1 MRTVDEATAPP
12 RRLLP
17 LAFVERGGHHR
28 VRLGPLE
35 LSQSSFNIA
44 AALVIGGGGG
54 FGAVGFRKLIDFINW
69 IAVQGLAG
77 SLSGHLGAAAIIV
90 PLVVGGALVAA
101 LVSRFAPEAKGH
113 GVPEVM
119 AAVALYGGIIR
130 PRVIFVK
137 TLASAIS
144 IGVGGSC
151 GREGPIVQIGS
162 AIGSLV
168 GQWFGAP
175 AAILRTL
182 VACGA
187 AAGISA
193 TFNAPIGGVFF
204 ASEIILGGFAP
215 RSFAAIVVASV
226 VAAVIGRAYLG
237 NRPSFDASAFTLVS
251 PRELWLYAALGILC
265 ALWAAFFVRGLYWVE
280 DRFDAFRIGPVAKAA
295 VGFGVVGIIGV
306 AFPQVLGVGYDR
318 MQQVFDGHVPA
329 IHALALA
336 VLKPLATWITIGSG
350 GSGGIF
356 SPSLFSGAML
366 GDAFGRVVHDVFP
379 GWTGPA
385 AAYGLVAMA
394 AVFAAAAEAPITSI
408 VIVFEMSNDYT
419 IILPLMICTVVASL
433 LGRRLI
439 GGTVYELK
447 LARRGIDWARAR
459 RPGDLRL
466 VRVSSVVR
474 QPTVVANIDD
484 PIDLVAQSLRGA
496 VELAVPVVEQGR
508 LTGVAS
514 ARDIAVAVATG
525 RGPEPISEIAKSVAE
540 TLPADATLE
549 QAAALLAEPETVLLP
564 VVGGDGHLLGVISR
578 RDVLNAYRSSI
589 DLPAE
594 RAGPS
599 PRPAR

>member
-1 MRTVDEATAPP
+1 M
-12 RRLLP
+12 
-17 LAFVERGGHHR
+17 
-28 VRLGPLE
+28 E
-35 LSQSSFNIA
+35 LSQSTFNIA
-44 AALVIGGGGG
+44 AALVIGAGGG
-54 FGAVGFRKLIDFINW
+54 FGAVGFRRLIDFINW
-69 IAVQGLAG
+69 VAVQGLAG
-77 SLSGHLGAAAIIV
+77 ILRAHLGAAAIIV
-90 PLVVGGALVAA
+90 PMVLGGAIVAA

-130 PRVIFVK
+130 PRVIFIK

-204 ASEIILGGFAP
+204 ASEIILGEFAP

-251 PRELWLYAALGILC
+251 PRELWLYAALGVLC
-265 ALWAAFFVRGLYWVE
+265 ALWAALFVRGLYWVE
-280 DRFDAFRIGPVAKAA
+280 DRFEALRIHPITRAA
-295 VGFGVVGIIGV
+295 IGFGIVGAIGV

-318 MQQVFDGHVPA
+318 MQQVFNEHVPA
-329 IHALALA
+329 THAIALAL
-336 VLKPLATWITIGSG
+336 LKPLATWITIGSG

-356 SPSLFSGAML
+356 SPSLFTGAML
-366 GDAFGRVVHDVFP
+366 GDAFGRVVHDTFP
-379 GWTGPA
+379 LWTGPA

-408 VIVFEMSNDYT
+408 VIVFEMCNDYT

-466 VRVSSVVR
+466 LRVSSIVR
-474 QPTVVANIDD
+474 TPPVVANTG
-484 PIDLVAQSLRGA
+484 DLIEQAAQALHGSD
-496 VELAVPVVEQGR
+496 ELVVPVVEQGR
-508 LTGVAS
+508 LVGIAS
-514 ARDIAVAVATG
+514 ATDIAVAVATG
-525 RGPEPISEIAKSVAE
+525 KALQPISTICKPVSE
-540 TLPADATLE
+540 TVPLDATLE
-549 QAAALLAEPETVLLP
+549 QAAALLAEPNTPLLP
-564 VVGGDGHLLGVISR
+564 VVDRDGLLLGVITR

-589 DLPAE
+589 ELLTEPVTPKQPAQVTS
-594 RAGPS
+594 G
-599 PRPAR
+599 

>member
-1 MRTVDEATAPP
+1 
-12 RRLLP
+12 
-17 LAFVERGGHHR
+17 
-28 VRLGPLE
+28 
-35 LSQSSFNIA
+35 
-44 AALVIGGGGG
+44 
-54 FGAVGFRKLIDFINW
+54 
-69 IAVQGLAG
+69 
-77 SLSGHLGAAAIIV
+77 
-90 PLVVGGALVAA
+90 
-101 LVSRFAPEAKGH
+101 
-113 GVPEVM
+113 
-119 AAVALYGGIIR
+119 
-130 PRVIFVK
+130 
-137 TLASAIS
+137 
-144 IGVGGSC
+144 
-151 GREGPIVQIGS
+151 
-162 AIGSLV
+162 
-168 GQWFGAP
+168 
-175 AAILRTL
+175 LRTL

-204 ASEIILGGFAP
+204 ASEIILGEFAP

-280 DRFDAFRIGPVAKAA
+280 DLFDALRIHVIAKAA
-295 VGFGVVGIIGV
+295 IGFGIVGIIGV

-318 MQQVFDGHVPA
+318 MQQVFDEHVPA
-329 IHALALA
+329 SHALVLA

-366 GDAFGRVVHDVFP
+366 GDAFGRVVHDTFP
-379 GWTGPA
+379 LWTGPA

-459 RPGDLRL
+459 HPGDLRL

-474 QPTVVANIDD
+474 TPAVVANNNDRIEQ
-484 PIDLVAQSLRGA
+484 VAQSLHGSE
-496 VELAVPVVEQGR
+496 ELVVPIVEQGR

-514 ARDIAVAVATG
+514 ASDIAVAVATG
-525 RGPEPISEIAKSVAE
+525 KGPHPISEISKSVAE
-540 TLPADATLE
+540 TLPPDAMLE
-549 QAAALLAEPETVLLP
+549 QAAALLAEPETPLLP
-564 VVGGDGHLLGVISR
+564 VVGADGQLIGVITR

-589 DLPAE
+589 DFLSE
-594 RAGPS
+594 RAAA
-599 PRPAR
+599 RQPAPIAPE